1 MNDAMMLMKSRHN
14 YTKQYLTGHA
24 RRAFLLLALLV
35 TAGSAWGQT
44 LVRQGTINSQEDVAI
59 YNELLTECP
68 VEVSSQ
74 LGALSTWQTDENSN
88 ILFDTRHGQH
98 WNGTEDT
105 YTENNTGWGNTSW
118 SAYTWKVIS
127 LPKGKYVLV
136 GPARAA
142 ASVTAY
148 MKVGDLSVQIH
159 SGGDKGLGINRDG
172 IPSFNPAD
180 TYANNEDATMRG
192 RGWRYSYIQFE
203 LTGSTNVEF
212 RVEGGTENASEQWMS
227 FTNPKLYSDNGAFGS
242 GVAYTFQLY
251 NTGKYLNLTDGGAVV
266 TSSPQPLY
274 LVKTSDLNYYITD
287 GSHYLGFSGST
298 ESPSTSTV
306 ADNKK
311 SIYIEDMTI
320 YNLAGYF
327 SLSCVENRYVG
338 VDYQDN
344 STSCIVNRGRSNTD
358 ADNYNL
364 WQIAEYV
371 LPPYS
376 GSLLSH
382 TTPQTIEVPVA
393 VSNKYSKNLTELS
406 DDYNAIVTGMSAEGT
421 TLTANMLKIASGF
434 GASATQGGD
443 AGCEYV
449 LNSSTGTPYGD
460 NGVNNYADLS
470 GYAKLVVTV
479 AEGTPRFLFNRDVSE
494 GQWNE
499 DESQSHLIDSSHD
512 GWVTR
517 YFTKEGNVYTVNLQK
532 MKADKGYV
540 HLHAIK
546 SSGGNVTVES
556 MELYGTPLTT
566 ADMHRYNNWTD
577 ASQGVESTGTYNYIL
592 GRSTD
597 QPFGDPAVNAY
608 VDLSAYKKLVVT
620 MSSGTPRFMF
630 NRDTD
635 NGQWNADESN
645 SHLIEYPKD
654 GWINRY
660 FTKEGNTYIV
670 DLEKMVQDKGYA
682 HLHAIKGAYWQNVTM
697 ENMALYGSPT
707 GNVYARLFVADKT
720 TGEQMDQGALIIT
733 PPSSWTQ
740 KIVDDTNYGY
750 VYYGDASGLK
760 AALNNI
766 TVSSANPLYQGNAT
780 VSLVVSSDFTR
791 MIPPYASSASDINVE
806 PNWEKQYLLDFYK
819 VDEYVGAIKS
829 NGTEIREVVQ
839 LADASVTTTQLTKL
853 ANAYSQIISKLSN
866 SSGKVYARLFVSDDA
881 GDLLDDQSVF
891 TYSGLPSGWTQIG
904 NYGYVYYGD
913 GFDAS
918 LLQGITVSASTP
930 LPSSG
935 AQVGLVVSSDMA
947 RLDPSSPGSS
957 TDIDQEPN
965 WEVLYLNHF
974 SYPFAGNMM
983 YKVFSHSKEIL
994 LTSSEINSGRS
1005 QIPLNEALDRIKS
1018 EYVKTNVSTTGSQA
1032 LADNLHIRWFVTYK
1046 GEIIANSEDYLAT
1059 VATGTAHKTKN
1070 GYGIYWNSKIS
1081 GASNP
1086 LNASSNDA
1094 STETINWLNMNF
1106 TKPDYGDWNDYKV
1119 VVWMSDDTS
1128 YANGQR
1134 PEGSNLEEL
1143 THEPNINMVYTYSFF
1158 VEDNFRFVHSKGAA
1172 VEAYPSLPY
1181 LRKGSSV
1188 QQYDWDN
1195 STSSIVASTIGDTR
1209 QDVHTLTYDVYLQ
1222 PNSGPQPLKLS
1233 FQKYMGNGEV
1243 LEPAAYIRWYDWTTD
1258 LGTDMLSINN
1268 PSGSWLEKYTDSD
1281 TGNSRGLFFLNREK
1295 QAMYPRH
1302 STVGVNFNTAA
1313 LASLGENDYYE
1324 IACDVSKYYDGLYRS
1339 SNDDTRPN
1347 FEGLKHPYLL
1357 HEPTLSLRY
1366 IFRIHPASVIAG
1378 KILTG
1383 NNKLSSGITSL
1394 TSGTGYTNEVK
1405 TNMFND
1411 ICEDNG
1417 RVVVSLNNGVGKYAL
1432 RANLPSL
1439 SDYYIN
1445 SGNTQCNQITWKAY
1459 LEDASGLWERSGE
1472 VVSNSSDRIHL
1483 FELSNLSGTYN
1494 LLSNTS
1500 SSKSVTA
1507 ATGMRFHMVGFVGD
1521 GSSEQAAVHYE
1532 LEFIDAPAIL
1542 VDDLRELSE
1551 SGSAEEKAKVKVR
1564 RKDYLDTNMIFGGR
1578 VSFDEFFS
1586 SKTLANQ
1593 NENHTEKPLPWED
1606 AQYGY
1611 CYPQID
1617 NYRIG
1622 TNNQSGLTPIHGDYI
1637 LLKSICGTYSKH
1649 WDNNQPYKY
1658 FFWRPANQIA
1668 FDHVAQEELYD
1679 FTKEYGDGSYGGF
1692 LYVDAA
1698 DEARTIASLDFNA
1711 HLCTGS
1717 QITFTAAIADVTN
1730 GDNYPDDASHYR
1742 TPPQLMIRVYGV
1754 DASGKK
1760 TAKPVVSF
1768 LTGSLRSVSRK
1779 PLHYLDKSNEDY
1791 RFMEWYQAYGYTTIP
1806 SNSDIQNYTTFIAD
1820 IDNYCE
1826 NTDGAD
1832 YCVDEI
1838 RFYTSSGKVNV
1849 KMDGGTCVD
1858 EDMTFTAN
1866 IDVEHLENRISLSS
1880 TVEKHLYYRIYE
1892 KTGESGGQVQYR
1904 LYPDN
1909 SIYNN
1914 GGKSYGDVSI
1924 WKYELDGSGNLTSN
1938 EHNAN
1943 YVKVGDD
1950 LYFDILDGQTINLEQ
1965 GKSYFIALTRDL
1977 DIAEANLNDPNEWSS
1992 PNDAC
1997 DIYSNFFVPRKKY
2010 VHFLTLDDNHEVASQ
2025 YIIGECGK
2033 YERADI
2039 EYIIETEY
2047 PDDESLTGFRS
2058 LPVGNSRN
2066 LASVTGVS
2074 NPISDDAGENRD
2086 QNGVL
2091 FDYFV
2096 GTEAELKGN
2105 YQIGETTYN
2114 TSLLAALQ
2122 HYRNFERVFPQY
2134 VSEYSVSLASDYGG
2148 WSPANYA
2155 ILQDAISKGK
2165 LLLRA
2170 SGTFKYE
2177 ILETT
2182 TFLAIP
2188 VKKNYVFEGV
2198 PYELCN
2204 YIPFTF
2210 TVNGPI
2216 GLPNLALGFDD
2227 VDYETAG
2234 TKRVIRVG
2242 LEQLNKMRT
2251 QGYKLHVPINMY
2263 KDKRRKMNKRLYFPS
2278 DNAYLTLSA
2287 TNDPTQETGIG
2298 TKKFAQI
2305 IYFDGTDARPYVDKN
2320 HMYLVLDLLDDNCAI
2335 NFHEGY
2341 QYEVAT
2347 TFHDEDDE
2355 GNLANACIGDLFI
2368 LIKVVP
2374 EFVTWESQPVDND
2387 GNTTSSSEYY
2397 SANWYND
2404 DNWKRS
2410 TRAELYKGPKGE
2422 SQNTATAA
2430 HPNGY
2435 DNNGEGSLGS
2445 LSGNSGFVPM
2455 KFTYV
2460 TLPSGNHAPSLI
2472 NEPRVYGVGK
2482 GSRRQGGGFLDLGL
2496 TKLKTDRSPRD
2507 PDGTDPKTSSNPT
2520 ENIYYDMLVRY
2531 SYSPTD
2537 KFGEGCFGHRYVTV
2551 EQLNSTDP
2559 LTAAE
2564 ATAFNNAVH
2573 PETNK
2578 VEGDILTHDE
2588 ALAYNAT
2595 TWADDDFD
2603 DTQGP
2608 QGKVFDCEK
2617 FQGNICREIYF
2628 KPGAELLRQQRLTY
2642 EKAWVEMEL
2651 DANKWY
2657 LLASPLQSTY
2667 AGDMY
2672 VPTSMTNVADKST
2685 VKGRQ
2690 VTEAFQPINFDQSKG
2705 YSRTLYPIYQR
2716 SWGLNNGTVY
2726 VKDKDIRANSYSAN
2740 LKFNTVS
2747 TSLVEWGHTF
2757 NDVQVP
2763 YHTSAQTLDNNLA
2776 GFSIRAH
2783 KKDQTDKTLI
2793 RLPKAD
2799 TSYDY
2804 FDWTNTS
2811 SNPTDTGVKIVSK
2824 DNYGYEVDGVTL
2836 FTVPYSYRLV
2846 TDEHSHDGDLEYS
2859 ISAMQQNGDYV
2870 LVGNPYMVSIDMKKF
2885 FDTNSTLDQ
2894 TGYWTYEASAAVAN
2908 TKPTTVCTDILK
2920 PMQGFF
2926 VKKGT
2931 ATEIIFNRDMQIDG
2945 NFPPS
2950 APSTGNGARQTTV
2963 TLSAANSRGSS
2974 SASLEVNEKASAGYV
2989 GGEDVETLF
2998 DSNLADVP
3006 MVYTVAADGQAVSI
3020 NKLPALEV
3028 VPFGVTCSGD
3038 EMIDVAVDHSVYVFD
3053 ALLGTTTAVKEG
3065 ESVSI
3070 QPNDYGRYYLTVS
3083 EDASGLLTN
3092 KAVVGI
3098 TISVRD
3104 RVVTITSNDDINQVK
3119 AVNVSGVT
3127 AYESTVGS
3135 KTTQFTLATGTYII
3149 DINGVAGSK
3158 TVKILVK

>member
-1 MNDAMMLMKSRHN
+1 MMNDAMMLMKSRHN
-14 YTKQYLTGHA
+14 NTIQYLTAHT
-24 RRAFLLLALLV
+24 RWAFLLFALLV
-35 TAGSAWGQT
+35 TADGAWGQT
-44 LVRQGTINSQEDVAI
+44 LVRQGTINEGDISI
-59 YNELLTECP
+59 YQQLLTECP
-68 VEVSSQ
+68 VDVTSA
-74 LGALSTWQTDENSN
+74 LGDLSTWTPHQN
-88 ILFDTRHGQH
+88 ITTRSGQH
-98 WNGTEDT
+98 WNGSSTST
-105 YTENNTGWGNTSW
+105 YFENDAGWGDYSWPATSM
-118 SAYTWKVIS
+118 TKTIT
-127 LPKGKYVLV
+127 LPKGKYVLI
-136 GPARAA
+136 GPARAETA
-142 ASVTAY
+142 VTAY
-148 MKVGDLSVQIH
+148 MKVGSLSQQIY
-159 SGGDKGLGINRDG
+159 SGGDTGRGITTDDA
-172 IPSFNPAD
+172 PSFDDPNSDSNKQPQ
-180 TYANNEDATMRG
+180 YANNGVG
-192 RGWRYSYIQFE
+192 RGWRYTYIQFE
-203 LTGSTNVEF
+203 LTATTSVTFAIEGSVS
-212 RVEGGTENASEQWMS
+212 NANHQWMS
-227 FTNPKLYSDNGAFGS
+227 FTDPKLMRSLDNEIVTLNTTTASVTAPFYSTNEDSYTILGNAMRDNGPAGGCRYIRFYMVETETNTPVAISKIISTAGSTFRNFGTQGFVTGGYDFLTNNDFNISLLPKGKYTIYCYMSSSPAILTVNSDNKF
-242 GVAYTFQLY
+242 VMQEPTIEKNFEF
-251 NTGKYLNLTDGGAVV
+251 T
-266 TSSPQPLY
+266 
-274 LVKTSDLNYYITD
+274 ITKP
-287 GSHYLGFSGST
+287 F
-298 ESPSTSTV
+298 P
-306 ADNKK
+306 
-311 SIYIEDMTI
+311 
-320 YNLAGYF
+320 
-327 SLSCVENRYVG
+327 
-338 VDYQDN
+338 
-344 STSCIVNRGRSNTD
+344 
-358 ADNYNL
+358 
-364 WQIAEYV
+364 
-371 LPPYS
+371 

-406 DDYNAIVTGMSAEGT
+406 DDYNAVVTGMSAEGT
-421 TLTANMLKIASGF
+421 TLTANMLKIANGF

-479 AEGTPRFLFNRDVSE
+479 ADGTPRFLFNRDVSE

-532 MKADKGYV
+532 MMADKGYV

-546 SSGGNVTVES
+546 STGGNVTVES
-556 MELYGTPLTT
+556 MVLYGTPLTT
-566 ADMHRYNNWTD
+566 ADMHQYNSWTD
-577 ASQGVESTGTYNYIL
+577 ASQGISSTGTYYYVL

-597 QPFGDPAVNAY
+597 QPFGDGGVNAY

-620 MSSGTPRFMF
+620 MSAGTPRFMF
-630 NRDTD
+630 NRDIAE
-635 NGQWNADESN
+635 GQWNEDEN
-645 SHLIEYPKD
+645 QSHLIEYPKD

-682 HLHAIKGAYWQNVTM
+682 HLHAIKGANWQNVTM

-720 TGEQMDQGALIIT
+720 TGEQMDQGALNIQ
-733 PPSSWTQ
+733 SSGWTL

-791 MIPPYASSASDINVE
+791 LISSSASSVSQIVAE

-829 NGTEIREVVQ
+829 NGTEIREAVQ
-839 LADASVTTTQLTKL
+839 LADENVSSTALTKM
-853 ANAYSQIISKLSN
+853 ANAHSQIISKLSN

-891 TYSGLPSGWTQIG
+891 TYSGLPSGWTQIE

-935 AQVGLVVSSDMA
+935 AQVGLVVSSDMT

-983 YKVFSHSKEIL
+983 YKVFSHSKEIV
-994 LTSSEINSGRS
+994 LTSSEINAGRT

-1059 VATGTAHKTKN
+1059 ITTGTAHKTKA
-1070 GYGIYWNSKIS
+1070 GYGIYWNSKIN

-1086 LNASSNDA
+1086 LNASSNGA

-1134 PEGSNLEEL
+1134 PDGSNLEEL

-1158 VEDNFRFVHSKGAA
+1158 VEDNFKFVHSKGAA

-1181 LRKGSSV
+1181 LIKGSSV

-1222 PNSGPQPLKLS
+1222 PNSGPKPLKLS
-1233 FQKYMGNGEV
+1233 FQKYMGDGEV

-1268 PSGSWLEKYTDSD
+1268 PSGSWLEKFTDSD

-1313 LASLGENDYYE
+1313 LASLGENGYYE
-1324 IACDVSKYYDGLYRS
+1324 IACDVSKYYDGIYQS

-1366 IFRIHPASVIAG
+1366 IFRIHKSSEIAS
-1378 KILTG
+1378 KIQTG
-1383 NNKLSSGITSL
+1383 HNGLSEGNFNGI
-1394 TSGTGYTNEVK
+1394 
-1405 TNMFND
+1405 F
-1411 ICEDNG
+1411 EDNG
-1417 RVVVSLNNGVGKYAL
+1417 RVVVSLNGSVGKFAL

-1439 SDYYIN
+1439 GDYYIN
-1445 SGNTQCNQITWKAY
+1445 DINGGVTQCNHITWKAY
-1459 LEDASGLWERSGE
+1459 LENASGVWERSDA
-1472 VVSNSSDRIHL
+1472 VVSKSSDRIHL
-1483 FELSNLSGTYN
+1483 FELNNLSGIYN
-1494 LLSNTS
+1494 GND
-1500 SSKSVTA
+1500 VTA
-1507 ATGMRFHMVGFVGD
+1507 APGMRFHMVGFVGN
-1521 GSSEQAAVHYE
+1521 GSDEQAAVHYE

-1551 SGSAEEKAKVKVR
+1551 SGSSEEKAMVKVR
-1564 RKDYLDTNMIFGGR
+1564 RMDYLETNMIFGGH

-1586 SKTLANQ
+1586 TSTLANQ
-1593 NENHTEKPLPWED
+1593 NENHTEKPLPWAD
-1606 AQYGY
+1606 AQYGF

-1658 FFWRPANQIA
+1658 FFWRPANQLVY
-1668 FDHVAQEELYD
+1668 DHVAQEELYD
-1679 FTKEYGDGSYGGF
+1679 FTLQYGDGSYGGF

-1730 GDNYPDDASHYR
+1730 GDNYPGDASHYR

-1779 PLHYLDKSNEDY
+1779 PLHYLDQSNDDY
-1791 RFMEWYQAYGYTTIP
+1791 RFMKWYQAYGYTTIP

-1826 NTDGAD
+1826 NTVGAD

-1858 EDMTFTAN
+1858 ENMTFTAN

-1892 KTGESGGQVQYR
+1892 KTGESADGKVLYQ

-1924 WKYELDGSGNLTSN
+1924 WKYELDGGNLTSN
-1938 EHNAN
+1938 PHNAN
-1943 YVKVGDD
+1943 YVKVGED

-1977 DIAEANLNDPNEWSS
+1977 EIAEANLSNPDEWSS

-2010 VHFLTLDDNHEVASQ
+2010 VRFLDEHLVVSSQTIQGNCDDWSAANVSYTVQ
-2025 YIIGECGK
+2025 VNV
-2033 YERADI
+2033 
-2039 EYIIETEY
+2039 
-2047 PDDESLTGFRS
+2047 PDDDEVTGYKVIPNGTQGDLTSTMPLFDFFKVTTDANNDGIVDMNDAIYELNRQHS
-2058 LPVGNSRN
+2058 DHGNKTLLEAIQAYREFERN
-2066 LASVTGVS
+2066 PPSGLSVTS
-2074 NPISDDAGENRD
+2074 YSSGEPAEGYRWQGTDENNYYRILKEAYD
-2086 QNGVL
+2086 
-2091 FDYFV
+2091 V
-2096 GTEAELKGN
+2096 GQL
-2105 YQIGETTYN
+2105 IM
-2114 TSLLAALQ
+2114 S
-2122 HYRNFERVFPQY
+2122 
-2134 VSEYSVSLASDYGG
+2134 
-2148 WSPANYA
+2148 
-2155 ILQDAISKGK
+2155 
-2165 LLLRA
+2165 A
-2170 SGTFKYE
+2170 SGQFQDQIT
-2177 ILETT
+2177 ETSY
-2182 TFLAIP
+2182 FLAIP
-2188 VKKNYVFEGV
+2188 VHDKEY
-2198 PYELCN
+2198 PYDVDSKTYYLCD
-2204 YIPFTF
+2204 YIPFGF
-2210 TVNGPI
+2210 IVNGGFGTPQ
-2216 GLPNLALGFDD
+2216 LALGFDD
-2227 VDYETAG
+2227 VKEPYPYPDNY
-2234 TKRVIRVG
+2234 KNVIRVG
-2242 LEQLNKMRT
+2242 LEQLKMMKEE
-2251 QGYKLHVPINMY
+2251 GYKLHVPVRMF
-2263 KDKRRKMNKRLYFPS
+2263 KDKKGQTAKKVYFPS
-2278 DNAYLTLSA
+2278 TPNLTVSKVSS
-2287 TNDPTQETGIG
+2287 DPNGPAVG
-2298 TKKFAQI
+2298 TKFATI
-2305 IYFDGTDARPYVDKN
+2305 VGLAANERPYVNKTR
-2320 HMYLVLDLLDDNCAI
+2320 MYLPLDLSGCAI

-2341 QYEVAT
+2341 EYEVST
-2347 TFHDEDDE
+2347 SFLDEDDAE
-2355 GNLANACIGDLFI
+2355 ATNPCMGDLY
-2368 LIKVVP
+2368 LVIKVVP
-2374 EFVTWESQPVDND
+2374 EFVTWHAQHVDND
-2387 GNTTSSSEYY
+2387 GNTTLATTDYW

-2410 TRAELYKGPKGE
+2410 TRTELYKGSKGG
-2422 SQNTATAA
+2422 SQNSASAA
-2430 HPNGY
+2430 HPDGY
-2435 DNNGEGSLGS
+2435 DDNGEGSLSNLTTGS
-2445 LSGNSGFVPM
+2445 NPGFVPM

-2472 NEPRVYGVGK
+2472 NEPKVVGEGVG
-2482 GSRRQGGGFLDLGL
+2482 SIRQGGGFMNLGTGDDKTML
-2496 TKLKTDRSPRD
+2496 ETDFSPNGNIDGQTRTQSSQPTK
-2507 PDGTDPKTSSNPT
+2507 
-2520 ENIYYDMLVRY
+2520 EIYFDMMVRY
-2531 SYSPTD
+2531 GTHAE
-2537 KFGEGCFGHRYVTV
+2537 GGVGCFGHRCMD
-2551 EQLNSTDP
+2551 NDG
-2559 LTAAE
+2559 
-2564 ATAFNNAVH
+2564 NW
-2573 PETNK
+2573 K
-2578 VEGDILTHDE
+2578 DDE
-2588 ALAYNAT
+2588 VSGEVAGA
-2595 TWADDDFD
+2595 
-2603 DTQGP
+2603 
-2608 QGKVFDCEK
+2608 KVFDCEK
-2617 FQGNICREIYF
+2617 FYGNVCKEIYF
-2628 KPGAELLRQQRLTY
+2628 KPGSELLRPHRLEY
-2642 EKAWVEMEL
+2642 RRAWVEKEVV
-2651 DANKWY
+2651 ANKWY
-2657 LLASPLQSTY
+2657 LMSSPLKSTY

-2672 VPTSMTNVADKST
+2672 VPYSN
-2685 VKGRQ
+2685 GRQ
-2690 VTEAFQPINFDQSKG
+2690 ETEAFQNITFDKSKG
-2705 YSRTLYPIYQR
+2705 YSRTQYPIYQR
-2716 SWGLNNGTVY
+2716 SWGTEFASNVY
-2726 VKDKDIRANSYSAN
+2726 VKTGDIRANSYSAN
-2740 LKFNTVS
+2740 LSFATPEEENFTIA
-2747 TSLVEWGHTF
+2747 EWGHSF

-2763 YHTSAQTLDNNLA
+2763 YSTRT

-2783 KKDQTDKTLI
+2783 KKDQKDGSDDDVPALI
-2793 RLPKAD
+2793 RLPKDD
-2799 TSYDY
+2799 TTYGY
-2804 FDWTNTS
+2804 YDWTDSEPVTAPAALGVNAVDKSDITI
-2811 SNPTDTGVKIVSK
+2811 PAKTG
-2824 DNYGYEVDGVTL
+2824 GVL
-2836 FTVPYSYRLV
+2836 PNFTEKSAYRFV
-2846 TDEHSHDGDLEYS
+2846 TDDQTDYKDDLGKNKTTPIEIN
-2859 ISAMQQNGDYV
+2859 ISDMQQVGDYI
-2870 LVGNPYMVSIDMKKF
+2870 LVGNPFMASIDMKKF
-2885 FDTNSTLDQ
+2885 FETNSTLSTD
-2894 TGYWTYEASAAVAN
+2894 GYWTYEGSVAEAHAIP
-2908 TKPTTVCTDILK
+2908 TLAKTTVIK
-2920 PMQGFF
+2920 PLQAFF
-2926 VKKGT
+2926 VKKGS
-2931 ATEIIFNRDMQIDG
+2931 ATKITFNKEMQIDG
-2945 NFPPS
+2945 NFPTPPGWGGGS
-2950 APSTGNGARQTTV
+2950 ARQTTV

-2974 SASLEVNEKASAGYV
+2974 SASLEVNEKASAGYI

-3006 MVYTVAADGQAVSI
+3006 MVYTVSADGQAVSI
-3020 NKLPALEV
+3020 NQLPALEV
-3028 VPFGVTCSGD
+3028 VPFGVSCSGD
-3038 EMIDVAVDHSVYVFD
+3038 EMIDVTVDHSVYVFD
-3053 ALLGTTTAVKEG
+3053 ALLGTTTAVNEG

-3092 KAVVGI
+3092 KAVAGI

-3104 RVVTITSNDDINQVK
+3104 RVVTVTSNDDINQVK
-3119 AVNVSGVT
+3119 AVNVSGAT

-3135 KTTQFTLATGTYII
+3135 KTTQFTLPTGTYII
-3149 DINGVAGSK
+3149 DVNGVAGNK